1 MTAPQMNQG
10 PRPWLGVAIIAAGVV
25 AIMLLVA
32 GSAMV
37 LAGGDGSN
45 NPNTASPQPGQPGAA
60 GSASPSPTP
69 GSPEHQHPTELA
81 GTGRPADI
89 EFRPVLEVIPRAKN
103 CGSGSIWCGAAGGP
117 DAYRL
122 GPAVL
127 STPDVVSAE
136 ARISSYGE
144 YVVGITL
151 SDEGAL
157 KFEAVTR
164 GLSQNPSTTKPQLA
178 VVVDNVVIAAPVV
191 QGAVPGGKIDISSHF
206 TQAQAQRLADE
217 INP

>member
-25 AIMLLVA
+25 MVMLLVA

-37 LAGGDGSN
+37 LAGGDGSSN
-45 NPNTASPQPGQPGAA
+45 NPNTASPQAGQPGSAA
-60 GSASPSPTP
+60 GSASPQPQT
-69 GSPEHQHPTELA
+69 QRPTELA

-89 EFRPVLEVIPRAKN
+89 EFRPVLQVIPRAKT
-103 CGSGSIWCGAAGGP
+103 CGSGGVWCGAAGGP

-136 ARISSYGE
+136 ARLSSYGQ

-151 SDEGAL
+151 SDVGAA

-164 GLSQNPSTTKPQLA
+164 GLSQNKSTNRPQLA
-178 VVVDNVVIAAPVV
+178 VVVDNVVISAPVV
-191 QGAVPGGKIDISSHF
+191 QGVVRGGKIDISAHF
-206 TQAQAQRLADE
+206 TPAQAQRIADE

>member
-25 AIMLLVA
+25 MVMLLVA

-45 NPNTASPQPGQPGAA
+45 NNPNTASPQAGQPGSAA
-60 GSASPSPTP
+60 GSASPQPQP
-69 GSPEHQHPTELA
+69 QRPTELA

-89 EFRPVLEVIPRAKN
+89 EFRPVLQVIPRAKN
-103 CGSGSIWCGAAGGP
+103 CGSGGVWCGAAGGP
-117 DAYRL
+117 AAYRL

-136 ARISSYGE
+136 ARLSSYGE

-151 SDEGAL
+151 SDVGAA

-164 GLSQNPSTTKPQLA
+164 GLSQNKSTDHPQLA
-178 VVVDNVVIAAPVV
+178 VVVDDVVISAPVV
-191 QGAVPGGKIDISSHF
+191 QGAVSGGKIDISAHF
-206 TQAQAQRLADE
+206 TPAQAQRIADE

>member
-1 MTAPQMNQG
+1 MTAPQLNQG

-25 AIMLLVA
+25 MILLLVA

-37 LAGGDGSN
+37 LAGGDSSG
-45 NPNTASPQPGQPGAA
+45 NPRTASPQPGQPGAA
-60 GSASPSPTP
+60 AGSASP
-69 GSPEHQHPTELA
+69 EHQRPTELA

-89 EFRPVLEVIPRAKN
+89 EFRPVLRVIPRAKN
-103 CGSGSIWCGAAGGP
+103 CGAGGVWCGAAGGP
-117 DAYRL
+117 AAYRL

-127 STPDVVSAE
+127 STPDVVNAE
-136 ARISSYGE
+136 ARLSSYGE

-164 GLSQNPSTTKPQLA
+164 GLSQNTSTTKPQLA
-178 VVVDNVVIAAPVV
+178 VVVDDVVISAPVV
-191 QGAVPGGKIDISSHF
+191 QGAVRGGQIDISAHF

-217 INP
+217 IDP